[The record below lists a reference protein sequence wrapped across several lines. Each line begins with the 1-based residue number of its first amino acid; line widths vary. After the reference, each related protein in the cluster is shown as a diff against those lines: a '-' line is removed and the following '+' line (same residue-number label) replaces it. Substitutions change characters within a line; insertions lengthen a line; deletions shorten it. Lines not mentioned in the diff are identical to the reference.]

1 MNSLVNSKDG
11 VKVFIIKVCR
21 EVIADIIDKV
31 TSTDGDDDG
40 MQEPRNKVNHVK
52 SQQSGVW
59 YQEESLGK
67 GWRTCLISSNG
78 GKIDDT
84 LIDK

>member
-21 EVIADIIDKV
+21 EVIDDIIDKV
-31 TSTDGDDDG
+31 TSTDDDDG
-40 MQEPRNKVNHVK
+40 MQEQRNKVNHVK

-67 GWRTCLISSNG
+67 GWRTCLISS
-78 GKIDDT
+78 KVDDK
-84 LIDK
+84 LIK

>member
-1 MNSLVNSKDG
+1 MNSKDG

-21 EVIADIIDKV
+21 EVLDDIIDKV
-31 TSTDGDDDG
+31 TSDDDNDDG
-40 MQEPRNKVNHVK
+40 MQEQRLKVNHVK

-78 GKIDDT
+78 GKVDDK
-84 LIDK
+84 LIK

>member
-11 VKVFIIKVCR
+11 VKGFIIKVCR
-21 EVIADIIDKV
+21 EVIDDIIDKV
-31 TSTDGDDDG
+31 TSTDDDDG
-40 MQEPRNKVNHVK
+40 MQEQRNKVNHVK